1 MALPDKRLPLIHYD
15 TKDEYEAKVAAMTT
29 EERAQ
34 YDAFYLGFVA
44 DTREFHTKG
53 NTYKCGRGWVLSD
66 ITGAQAGAN
75 EFVSNVCAGDTL
87 LMSNDELVLLM
98 GKTLNNN
105 IITVTALS
113 PSGGYSLT
121 FSTDDNGANWHLSAT
136 TPRSFVQAELM
147 YGTSAMMAEMGGICE
162 TESGCVIAF
171 PSSSQEVKDFAD
183 YTLQVEID
191 DLPDIRRGA
200 NKGTQAMAA
209 IESGNLT
216 ARDLVGRAEPT
227 IEEFSFRA
235 SAGNKSIK
243 DESAVIRRIL
253 GNTLYTNGQ
262 YRGMSISAIKT
273 VGFNIINTAT
283 AISGVFDSSGA
294 IVPNDHYS
302 IATARVLPGEAY
314 YFRRVCNG
322 NYYPTYVV
330 YDANG
335 AVLNVGRLTSSGSN
349 ASGYVTMPNNAY
361 SVKIAYNNANVNECC
376 ANISHTG
383 IRDGE
388 YEPYKEHTLY
398 IPEVHNYFPEGMWGF
413 DVITDE
419 ITPTEAIKRVGHID
433 LGSLEYTYNEEVQAF
448 EAYIP
453 DIALN
458 TYRIHSSI
466 YDYGD
471 VTEDNIGDD
480 NMMSCVGR
488 YMLFRDSSFV
498 DDTEGF
504 RAAMSGEMLHYELE
518 KPVITKISTPL
529 QLSYWVEDFGTEEAL
544 SEGASAPFKAE
555 IVYQFN
561 AVDRI
566 RDNER
571 NILRLEQYLNSKN
584 NITAQPY
591 IVKSGIAANGGK
603 VSDNAASIKALRGDT
618 VVWNQGF
625 KGVNTRIQYGYQ
637 TSSNGTTITI
647 TNVSATTPDYGNMA
661 DFVDFT
667 IKSGHRYLAITDSSL
682 DLYVNS
688 LIGFTFRVNAISD
701 IAPDLNYE
709 AVWLRTET
717 NIPLLVGESES
728 FDFEIIDLTLM
739 FGAGNEPTTVEEY
752 YERKPIVAD
761 ESAYNEGQ
769 LASFGPEWGVRCSV
783 GGSNLVWKQE
793 LGSTWGVNSGDLTVN
808 GDSLIVTA
816 TGAWPSL
823 YTVAPF
829 KQGHKYLVVCG
840 IQSPLTD
847 TVVIGTPNNGNAQ
860 YREVVQANT
869 DTTIVAFLDCTESYN
884 EFYIYPNWNVAASG
898 EEFAITR
905 PQRYDLTETFGAGNE
920 PTTIDE
926 LRQHLPRITSTK
938 HFDISSIFPYGLNK
952 VGSVRD
958 EMYYD
963 SARRT
968 WVAVHRLGVVD
979 LGTLEWSMQA
989 DSNVFTTTIEGIA
1002 PADTHE
1008 KRQNGILCEKYGIAP
1023 STSVD
1028 TSMQDGSMLR
1038 FYSGVAIRDTSF
1050 PSSADFTTAM
1060 QGVLLCYELA
1070 EPVIEDVPFFDS
1082 FYNAYEGG
1090 TEEIVAD
1097 TPTTAMDADIA
1108 YQYDEQGRID
1118 YVYSKINN
1126 L

>member
-1 MALPDKRLPLIHYD
+1 MPVNATDSTLSLNELIALSAANPD
-15 TKDEYEAKVAAMTT
+15 
-29 EERAQ
+29 AQ
-34 YDAFYLGFVA
+34 FLTPYGIILGGVVVA
-44 DTREFHTKG
+44 DK
-53 NTYKCGRGWVLSD
+53 
-66 ITGAQAGAN
+66 
-75 EFVSNVCAGDTL
+75 
-87 LMSNDELVLLM
+87 
-98 GKTLNNN
+98 
-105 IITVTALS
+105 
-113 PSGGYSLT
+113 
-121 FSTDDNGANWHLSAT
+121 
-136 TPRSFVQAELM
+136 AEI
-147 YGTSAMMAEMGGICE
+147 Y
-162 TESGCVIAF
+162 
-171 PSSSQEVKDFAD
+171 
-183 YTLQVEID
+183 
-191 DLPDIRRGA
+191 DLDDIRRGA
-200 NKGTQAMAA
+200 NKGTQAMEI
-209 IESGNLT
+209 IESGNIT
-216 ARDLVGRAEPT
+216 AKDLVGRAEPT
-227 IEEFSFRA
+227 LEEFSFRA
-235 SAGNKSIK
+235 SAGDKSIK

-361 SVKIAYNNANVNECC
+361 SVKIAYNNADVNECC

-388 YEPYKEHTLY
+388 YEPYKEHTLH
-398 IPEVHNYFPEGMWGF
+398 IPEVHTYFQEGMWGF

-419 ITPTEAIKRVGHID
+419 LTPTEAIKRVGHID

-480 NMMSCVGR
+480 NMMSCVGK

-571 NILRLEQYLNSKN
+571 NILRLEQYLNSRDN
-584 NITAQPY
+584 VAAQPY
-591 IVKSGIAANGGK
+591 KVKYGITANGGK

-618 VVWNQGF
+618 AVWNQFCKLWDNIEPQVINGISMTIENDEF
-625 KGVNTRIQYGYQ
+625 IFNGTA
-637 TSSNGTTITI
+637 TSSAVFDIS
-647 TNVSATTPDYGNMA
+647 NV
-661 DFVDFT
+661 FKFT
-667 IKSGHRYLAITDSSL
+667 KGHKY
-682 DLYVNS
+682 YVNWHTNYANGGWYNFATYIPNDHWFNVD
-688 LIGFTFRVNAISD
+688 LIGALTGKPFIGEAALSADVLTQVF
-701 IAPDLNYE
+701 
-709 AVWLRTET
+709 AVWGGQSVTDVR
-717 NIPLLVGESES
+717 IGRKPQV
-728 FDFEIIDLTLM
+728 IDLTLM

-761 ESAYNEGQ
+761 ENAYNEGQ
-769 LASFGPEWGVRCSV
+769 LAGFGP
-783 GGSNLVWKQE
+783 
-793 LGSTWGVNSGDLTVN
+793 TWGVKCQTPD
-808 GDSLIVTA
+808 
-816 TGAWPSL
+816 GA
-823 YTVAPF
+823 
-829 KQGHKYLVVCG
+829 K
-840 IQSPLTD
+840 
-847 TVVIGTPNNGNAQ
+847 
-860 YREVVQANT
+860 
-869 DTTIVAFLDCTESYN
+869 
-884 EFYIYPNWNVAASG
+884 
-898 EEFAITR
+898 
-905 PQRYDLTETFGAGNE
+905 
-920 PTTIDE
+920 
-926 LRQHLPRITSTK
+926 TSTK

-968 WVAVHRLGVVD
+968 WVAVHRVGVVD
-979 LGTLEWSMQA
+979 LGTLEWSTMSSASSGVQIMRTFLDLKA
-989 DSNVFTTTIEGIA
+989 IANNVIGNITS
-1002 PADTHE
+1002 
-1008 KRQNGILCEKYGIAP
+1008 EKYTP
-1023 STSVD
+1023 STADDVHML
-1028 TSMQDGSMLR
+1028 TSDKTIAAAYHATGN
-1038 FYSGVAIRDTSF
+1038 YIAIYDSEYPTAEDVSSF
-1050 PSSADFTTAM
+1050 KAAM

-1097 TPTTAMDADIA
+1097 IPTTAMAADIA

-1118 YVYSKINN
+1118 YIYSKISN

>member
-1 MALPDKRLPLIHYD
+1 MAIGRTDTDYKPVNAMDSTLGRDELIALSAANPD
-15 TKDEYEAKVAAMTT
+15 
-29 EERAQ
+29 AQ
-34 YDAFYLGFVA
+34 FLTPYGIILGGVVVA
-44 DTREFHTKG
+44 DK
-53 NTYKCGRGWVLSD
+53 
-66 ITGAQAGAN
+66 A
-75 EFVSNVCAGDTL
+75 
-87 LMSNDELVLLM
+87 
-98 GKTLNNN
+98 
-105 IITVTALS
+105 
-113 PSGGYSLT
+113 
-121 FSTDDNGANWHLSAT
+121 
-136 TPRSFVQAELM
+136 
-147 YGTSAMMAEMGGICE
+147 
-162 TESGCVIAF
+162 
-171 PSSSQEVKDFAD
+171 
-183 YTLQVEID
+183 EID
-191 DLPDIRRGA
+191 DLDDIRRGA
-200 NKGTQAMAA
+200 NKGTQAMEI
-209 IESGNLT
+209 IESGNIT
-216 ARDLVGRAEPT
+216 AKDLVGRAEPT
-227 IEEFSFRA
+227 LEEFYFRA
-235 SAGNKSIK
+235 SAGDKSIK

-253 GNTLYTNGQ
+253 GDTLFTNGQ
-262 YRGMSISAIKT
+262 YSGMSISAIKT
-273 VGFNIINTAT
+273 VGFNIINTST

-361 SVKIAYNNANVNECC
+361 SVKIAYNNADVNECC

-388 YEPYKEHTLY
+388 YEPYKEHTLH
-398 IPEVHNYFPEGMWGF
+398 IPEVHTYFQEGMWGF

-419 ITPTEAIKRVGHID
+419 LTPTEAIKRVGHID

-480 NMMSCVGR
+480 NMMSCVGK

-667 IKSGHRYLAITDSSL
+667 IKSGHRYLAITDSTL

-728 FDFEIIDLTLM
+728 FYFKIIDLTLM

-752 YERKPIVAD
+752 NERKPIVAD

-769 LASFGPEWGVRCSV
+769 LAGFGP
-783 GGSNLVWKQE
+783 
-793 LGSTWGVNSGDLTVN
+793 TWGVKCQTLDG
-808 GDSLIVTA
+808 A
-816 TGAWPSL
+816 T
-823 YTVAPF
+823 
-829 KQGHKYLVVCG
+829 
-840 IQSPLTD
+840 
-847 TVVIGTPNNGNAQ
+847 
-860 YREVVQANT
+860 
-869 DTTIVAFLDCTESYN
+869 
-884 EFYIYPNWNVAASG
+884 
-898 EEFAITR
+898 
-905 PQRYDLTETFGAGNE
+905 
-920 PTTIDE
+920 
-926 LRQHLPRITSTK
+926 TSTK
-938 HFDISSIFPYGLNK
+938 HFNISSIFPYGLHK
-952 VGSVRD
+952 IGDVRD

-968 WVAVHRLGVVD
+968 WVKVQRIGVVD
-979 LGTLEWSMQA
+979 LGSLSWELTNI
-989 DSNVFTTTIEGIA
+989 DNVFYSFISTMRLPTSYDE
-1002 PADTHE
+1002 
-1008 KRQNGILCEKYGIAP
+1008 RQSGMLCSKYAP
-1023 STSVD
+1023 STGVALLTMLD
-1028 TSMQDGSMLR
+1028 KSMLR
-1038 FYSGVAIRDTSF
+1038 MKDGAGNFYIKDTAFTSLI
-1050 PSSADFTTAM
+1050 DFKEAM
-1060 QGVLLCYELA
+1060 QGVMLNYELA
-1070 EPVIEDVPFFDS
+1070 EPIVKDVPFFDS
-1082 FYNAYEGG
+1082 FYNAYESG

-1097 TPTTAMDADIA
+1097 IPTPAMDADIA

-1118 YVYSKINN
+1118 YVYSKINFI
-1126 L
+1126 

>member
-1 MALPDKRLPLIHYD
+1 MAIGRTETDYKPVNAMDSTLGRDELIALSAANPD
-15 TKDEYEAKVAAMTT
+15 
-29 EERAQ
+29 AQ
-34 YDAFYLGFVA
+34 FYTPYGVIIGGVVVA
-44 DTREFHTKG
+44 DK
-53 NTYKCGRGWVLSD
+53 
-66 ITGAQAGAN
+66 
-75 EFVSNVCAGDTL
+75 
-87 LMSNDELVLLM
+87 
-98 GKTLNNN
+98 
-105 IITVTALS
+105 ALS
-113 PSGGYSLT
+113 YNGEFTFVRTDLLVDNSGG
-121 FSTDDNGANWHLSAT
+121 
-136 TPRSFVQAELM
+136 M
-147 YGTSAMMAEMGGICE
+147 
-162 TESGCVIAF
+162 VIAF
-171 PSSSQEVKDFAD
+171 PTSSNAAKSEAD
-183 YTLQVEID
+183 IVLQAEID

-235 SAGNKSIK
+235 SAGDKSIK

-283 AISGVFDSSGA
+283 AISGVFESSGA
-294 IVPNDHYS
+294 IAPNDHYS

-330 YDANG
+330 YDVNG

-361 SVKIAYNNANVNECC
+361 SVKIAYNNADVNECC

-388 YEPYKEHTLY
+388 YEPYKEHTLH

-458 TYRIHSSI
+458 TYRIHSST

-571 NILRLEQYLNSKN
+571 NILRLEQYLNNKN
-584 NITAQPY
+584 NITAQSY

-618 VVWNQGF
+618 AVWNQSARVRTNTITQNGITVTND
-625 KGVNTRIQYGYQ
+625 GVKSTVVGTAEAFTNISLATASIAANHKCLLGGCP
-637 TSSNGTTITI
+637 SNG
-647 TNVSATTPDYGNMA
+647 SASTFFFSDGFNNRDYGQGVIFTTTEAHSDTWMNFTIVQGTTV
-661 DFVDFT
+661 DFV
-667 IKSGHRYLAITDSSL
+667 IYPV
-682 DLYVNS
+682 LY
-688 LIGFTFRVNAISD
+688 
-701 IAPDLNYE
+701 
-709 AVWLRTET
+709 
-717 NIPLLVGESES
+717 
-728 FDFEIIDLTLM
+728 DLTLM
-739 FGAGNEPTTVEEY
+739 FGAGNEPTTVEEF

-769 LASFGPEWGVRCSV
+769 LAGFGP
-783 GGSNLVWKQE
+783 
-793 LGSTWGVNSGDLTVN
+793 TWG
-808 GDSLIVTA
+808 I
-816 TGAWPSL
+816 
-823 YTVAPF
+823 
-829 KQGHKYLVVCG
+829 KCQ
-840 IQSPLTD
+840 
-847 TVVIGTPNNGNAQ
+847 TPDG
-860 YREVVQANT
+860 VK
-869 DTTIVAFLDCTESYN
+869 
-884 EFYIYPNWNVAASG
+884 
-898 EEFAITR
+898 
-905 PQRYDLTETFGAGNE
+905 
-920 PTTIDE
+920 
-926 LRQHLPRITSTK
+926 TSTK
-938 HFDISSIFPYGLNK
+938 HFDISSIFPYGLHK
-952 VGSVRD
+952 LGDVRD

-968 WVAVHRLGVVD
+968 WVAVRRVGVVD
-979 LGTLEWSMQA
+979 LGMQEEWYYRPDLNISESGTPIYTSLFITRVN
-989 DSNVFTTTIEGIA
+989 DRKEGITNNFTCSRYA
-1002 PADTHE
+1002 VKDGYINNAD
-1008 KRQNGILCEKYGIAP
+1008 KVCNGMPYTNLKDVNI
-1023 STSVD
+1023 VD
-1028 TSMQDGSMLR
+1028 S
-1038 FYSGVAIRDTSF
+1038 SF
-1050 PSSADFTTAM
+1050 SDIDSFKAAM

-1070 EPVIEDVPFFDS
+1070 EPIIKDVPFFDS

-1118 YVYSKINN
+1118 YVYSKINFI
-1126 L
+1126 

>member
-1 MALPDKRLPLIHYD
+1 MAIVRTDTDYKPVNAMDSTLGRDELIALSAANPD
-15 TKDEYEAKVAAMTT
+15 
-29 EERAQ
+29 AQ
-34 YDAFYLGFVA
+34 FYTPYGVIIGGVVVA
-44 DTREFHTKG
+44 DK
-53 NTYKCGRGWVLSD
+53 
-66 ITGAQAGAN
+66 
-75 EFVSNVCAGDTL
+75 
-87 LMSNDELVLLM
+87 
-98 GKTLNNN
+98 
-105 IITVTALS
+105 ALS
-113 PSGGYSLT
+113 LGGEFIAVETDILMDKSGS
-121 FSTDDNGANWHLSAT
+121 
-136 TPRSFVQAELM
+136 
-147 YGTSAMMAEMGGICE
+147 MAF
-162 TESGCVIAF
+162 AF
-171 PSSSQEVKDFAD
+171 PSSSDAAKNYAD
-183 YTLQVEID
+183 YTLQAEID

-283 AISGVFDSSGA
+283 AISGVFDNSGA
-294 IVPNDHYS
+294 IAPNDHYS

-361 SVKIAYNNANVNECC
+361 SVKIAYNNADVNECC

-388 YEPYKEHTLY
+388 YEPYKEHTLH
-398 IPEVHNYFPEGMWGF
+398 IPEVHTYFPEGMWGF

-419 ITPTEAIKRVGHID
+419 LTPTEAIKRVGHID

-504 RAAMSGEMLHYELE
+504 RAAMSGEMLHYELG

-591 IVKSGIAANGGK
+591 IVKSGIAADGGK
-603 VSDNAASIKALRGDT
+603 VSDNAASIKALRGSDT
-618 VVWNQGF
+618 LVWNQAA
-625 KGVNTRIQYGYQ
+625 KVRTNTVIK
-637 TSSNGTTITI
+637 NGITI
-647 TNVSATTPDYGNMA
+647 TNNGVYSIIKGTAEANTNVSIATALIPVNHKCILKGCPTNASVDTFFL
-661 DFVDFT
+661 FVSDNGDKIDVGEGVLFTNTNNDTIWLNLT
-667 IKSGHRYLAITDSSL
+667 IKQGTTV
-682 DLYVNS
+682 DLVIYPV
-688 LIGFTFRVNAISD
+688 L
-701 IAPDLNYE
+701 Y
-709 AVWLRTET
+709 
-717 NIPLLVGESES
+717 
-728 FDFEIIDLTLM
+728 DLTRM

-752 YERKPIVAD
+752 YERKPIVAN
-761 ESAYNEGQ
+761 ESTYNEGQ
-769 LASFGPEWGVRCSV
+769 LAGFGP
-783 GGSNLVWKQE
+783 
-793 LGSTWGVNSGDLTVN
+793 TWGIKCQTPD
-808 GDSLIVTA
+808 
-816 TGAWPSL
+816 GA
-823 YTVAPF
+823 
-829 KQGHKYLVVCG
+829 K
-840 IQSPLTD
+840 
-847 TVVIGTPNNGNAQ
+847 
-860 YREVVQANT
+860 
-869 DTTIVAFLDCTESYN
+869 
-884 EFYIYPNWNVAASG
+884 
-898 EEFAITR
+898 
-905 PQRYDLTETFGAGNE
+905 
-920 PTTIDE
+920 
-926 LRQHLPRITSTK
+926 TSTK
-938 HFDISSIFPYGLNK
+938 HFDISSIFPHGLNK

-968 WVAVHRLGVVD
+968 WVAVRRVGVVD
-979 LGTLEWSMQA
+979 LGMQEEWYYRPDLNISESGTPIYTSLFITMVN
-989 DSNVFTTTIEGIA
+989 DRKEGITNNFTCSRYA
-1002 PADTHE
+1002 VKDGYINNAD
-1008 KRQNGILCEKYGIAP
+1008 KVCNGMPYTNLKDVNI
-1023 STSVD
+1023 VD
-1028 TSMQDGSMLR
+1028 S
-1038 FYSGVAIRDTSF
+1038 SF
-1050 PSSADFTTAM
+1050 SDIDSFKAAM

-1070 EPVIEDVPFFDS
+1070 EPIIKDVPFFDS
-1082 FYNAYEGG
+1082 FYNAYESG

-1097 TPTTAMDADIA
+1097 IPTTAMDADIA

-1118 YVYSKINN
+1118 YIYSKISN

>member
-1 MALPDKRLPLIHYD
+1 MAIGRTDTDYKPVNAMDSTLGRDELIALSAANPD
-15 TKDEYEAKVAAMTT
+15 
-29 EERAQ
+29 AQ
-34 YDAFYLGFVA
+34 FYTPYGVIIGGVVVA
-44 DTREFHTKG
+44 DK
-53 NTYKCGRGWVLSD
+53 
-66 ITGAQAGAN
+66 
-75 EFVSNVCAGDTL
+75 
-87 LMSNDELVLLM
+87 
-98 GKTLNNN
+98 
-105 IITVTALS
+105 ALS
-113 PSGGYSLT
+113 LGGEFIAVETDILMDKSGS
-121 FSTDDNGANWHLSAT
+121 
-136 TPRSFVQAELM
+136 
-147 YGTSAMMAEMGGICE
+147 MA
-162 TESGCVIAF
+162 IAF
-171 PSSSQEVKDFAD
+171 PSSSDAAKNYAD
-183 YTLQVEID
+183 YTLQAEID
-191 DLPDIRRGA
+191 DLADIRRGA

-216 ARDLVGRAEPT
+216 AKDLVGRAEPT
-227 IEEFSFRA
+227 LEEFYFRA
-235 SAGNKSIK
+235 SAGDKSIK

-283 AISGVFDSSGA
+283 AISGVFESSGA
-294 IVPNDHYS
+294 IAPNDHYS

-361 SVKIAYNNANVNECC
+361 SVKIAYNNADVNECC

-388 YEPYKEHTLY
+388 YEPYKEHTLH

-603 VSDNAASIKALRGDT
+603 VSDNAASIKALRGSDTLVWNQELNTVWGVSQGTISSDGEVITLTATGSWPSIYNVAPFIKGHKYLAIVGLRIPNADT
-618 VVWNQGF
+618 VVIGTP
-625 KGVNTRIQYGYQ
+625 VNGNAQYRQIVEADTDTLIYAFLDC
-637 TSSNGTTITI
+637 IE
-647 TNVSATTPDYGNMA
+647 DYGEFYVYPNWNVA
-661 DFVDFT
+661 A
-667 IKSGHRYLAITDSSL
+667 SGGDYYIT
-682 DLYVNS
+682 VPK
-688 LIGFTFRVNAISD
+688 R
-701 IAPDLNYE
+701 
-709 AVWLRTET
+709 
-717 NIPLLVGESES
+717 
-728 FDFEIIDLTLM
+728 IDLTLM

-752 YERKPIVAD
+752 YERKPIVAN
-761 ESAYNEGQ
+761 ESTYNEGQ
-769 LASFGPEWGVRCSV
+769 LAGFGP
-783 GGSNLVWKQE
+783 
-793 LGSTWGVNSGDLTVN
+793 TWG
-808 GDSLIVTA
+808 I
-816 TGAWPSL
+816 
-823 YTVAPF
+823 
-829 KQGHKYLVVCG
+829 KCQ
-840 IQSPLTD
+840 
-847 TVVIGTPNNGNAQ
+847 TPDG
-860 YREVVQANT
+860 VK
-869 DTTIVAFLDCTESYN
+869 
-884 EFYIYPNWNVAASG
+884 
-898 EEFAITR
+898 
-905 PQRYDLTETFGAGNE
+905 
-920 PTTIDE
+920 
-926 LRQHLPRITSTK
+926 TSTK
-938 HFDISSIFPYGLNK
+938 HFDISSIFPYGLHK
-952 VGSVRD
+952 LGDVRD

-968 WVAVHRLGVVD
+968 WVAVRRVGVVD
-979 LGTLEWSMQA
+979 LGTR
-989 DSNVFTTTIEGIA
+989 
-1002 PADTHE
+1002 E
-1008 KRQNGILCEKYGIAP
+1008 KR
-1023 STSVD
+1023 V
-1028 TSMQDGSMLR
+1028 
-1038 FYSGVAIRDTSF
+1038 
-1050 PSSADFTTAM
+1050 
-1060 QGVLLCYELA
+1060 
-1070 EPVIEDVPFFDS
+1070 
-1082 FYNAYEGG
+1082 
-1090 TEEIVAD
+1090 
-1097 TPTTAMDADIA
+1097 
-1108 YQYDEQGRID
+1108 
-1118 YVYSKINN
+1118 
-1126 L
+1126 

>member
-1 MALPDKRLPLIHYD
+1 MALPDKCLPLIHYD

-44 DTREFHTKG
+44 DTREFHTQG

-87 LMSNDELVLLM
+87 LMSNNELVLLM

-121 FSTDDNGANWHLSAT
+121 FSTDDNGANWYLSVAT
-136 TPRSFVQAELM
+136 PMSFIQATPIE
-147 YGTSAMMAEMGGICE
+147 GTTAKVGAMAAIFE
-162 TESGCVIAF
+162 TEGSFAIAF

-183 YTLQVEID
+183 YTLQAEID

-283 AISGVFDSSGA
+283 AIGGVFDSSGA
-294 IVPNDHYS
+294 IAPNDHYS

-330 YDANG
+330 YDVNG

-361 SVKIAYNNANVNECC
+361 SVKIAYNNADVSECC

-388 YEPYKEHTLY
+388 YEPYKEYTLH
-398 IPEVHNYFPEGMWGF
+398 IPEVHNYFPEGMWRF

-419 ITPTEAIKRVGHID
+419 LTPTEAIKRVGHID

-571 NILRLEQYLNSKN
+571 NILRLEQYLNSRDN
-584 NITAQPY
+584 VAAQPY

-603 VSDNAASIKALRGDT
+603 VSGNAASIKALRGSDT
-618 VVWNQGF
+618 VVWNQGLNTAWGVSQGTISSDGAVITLTATGSWPSIYNIAPF
-625 KGVNTRIQYGYQ
+625 IKGH
-637 TSSNGTTITI
+637 
-647 TNVSATTPDYGNMA
+647 
-661 DFVDFT
+661 
-667 IKSGHRYLAITDSSL
+667 KYLAIVGLRVPNTDTVVIGTPVNGNAQYRQIVEADIDTLIHAFL
-682 DLYVNS
+682 DCVEDYGEFYVYPNWNVAAS
-688 LIGFTFRVNAISD
+688 GGDYLIT
-701 IAPDLNYE
+701 
-709 AVWLRTET
+709 
-717 NIPLLVGESES
+717 IPKR
-728 FDFEIIDLTLM
+728 IDLTLM

-752 YERKPIVAD
+752 YEREPIVAD

-769 LASFGPEWGVRCSV
+769 LAGFGP
-783 GGSNLVWKQE
+783 
-793 LGSTWGVNSGDLTVN
+793 TWGVKCQTLDG
-808 GDSLIVTA
+808 A
-816 TGAWPSL
+816 T
-823 YTVAPF
+823 
-829 KQGHKYLVVCG
+829 
-840 IQSPLTD
+840 
-847 TVVIGTPNNGNAQ
+847 
-860 YREVVQANT
+860 
-869 DTTIVAFLDCTESYN
+869 
-884 EFYIYPNWNVAASG
+884 
-898 EEFAITR
+898 
-905 PQRYDLTETFGAGNE
+905 
-920 PTTIDE
+920 
-926 LRQHLPRITSTK
+926 TSTK
-938 HFDISSIFPYGLNK
+938 HFDISSIFPHGLNK

-968 WVAVHRLGVVD
+968 WVAVHRVGVVD
-979 LGTLEWSMQA
+979 LGLQEEWYYRPDLNISESGTPIYTSVFITRVYGRKDGVTNNLACSRYPIKEGYINDA
-989 DSNVFTTTIEGIA
+989 DKVC
-1002 PADTHE
+1002 
-1008 KRQNGILCEKYGIAP
+1008 NGIPYTNLKDVNI
-1023 STSVD
+1023 VD
-1028 TSMQDGSMLR
+1028 S
-1038 FYSGVAIRDTSF
+1038 SF
-1050 PSSADFTTAM
+1050 TDVDSFRAAM

-1097 TPTTAMDADIA
+1097 TPITAMDADIA

>member
-1 MALPDKRLPLIHYD
+1 MAIGRTDTDYKPVNAMDSTLGRDELIALSAANPD
-15 TKDEYEAKVAAMTT
+15 
-29 EERAQ
+29 AQ
-34 YDAFYLGFVA
+34 FYTPYGVILGGVVVA
-44 DTREFHTKG
+44 DKALWHNGEFT
-53 NTYKCGRGWVLSD
+53 
-66 ITGAQAGAN
+66 
-75 EFVSNVCAGDTL
+75 FVETDL
-87 LMSNDELVLLM
+87 LLD
-98 GKTLNNN
+98 K
-105 IITVTALS
+105 
-113 PSGGYSLT
+113 SGG
-121 FSTDDNGANWHLSAT
+121 GM
-136 TPRSFVQAELM
+136 V
-147 YGTSAMMAEMGGICE
+147 
-162 TESGCVIAF
+162 VAF
-171 PSSSQEVKDFAD
+171 PTSSDAAKSEAD
-183 YTLQVEID
+183 IVLQSEID

-283 AISGVFDSSGA
+283 AISGVFESSGA

-361 SVKIAYNNANVNECC
+361 SVKIAYNNADVNECC

-388 YEPYKEHTLY
+388 YEPYEEHTLH
-398 IPEVHNYFPEGMWGF
+398 IPEIHDYFPEGMWELGT
-413 DVITDE
+413 IIDE
-419 ITPTEAIKRVGHID
+419 LTHIEAIKRIGHID
-433 LGSLEYTYNEEVQAF
+433 LGTLEYTYNEDVQAF
-448 EAYIP
+448 EAYIS
-453 DIALN
+453 DIASD
-458 TYRIHSSI
+458 TYLLRSNV
-466 YDYGD
+466 YDYGE
-471 VTEDNIGDD
+471 VSEDTIGDD
-480 NMMSCVGR
+480 NMMACVGH
-488 YMLFRDSSFV
+488 YLLFRDSSFV

-504 RAAMSGEMLHYELE
+504 RGAMSGEMLHYELA
-518 KPVITKISTPL
+518 KPVITHISTPL

-571 NILRLEQYLNSKN
+571 NILRLEQLFDSKN
-584 NITAQPY
+584 NISAQPY
-591 IVKSGIAANGGK
+591 IVKSGIAADGGK
-603 VSDNAASIKALRGDT
+603 VSDNAASIKALRGSDTLVWNQELNTAWGVSQGTISSDGEVITLTATGSWPSIYNVAPFIKGHKYLAIVGLRIPNTDT
-618 VVWNQGF
+618 VVIGTP
-625 KGVNTRIQYGYQ
+625 VNGNAQYRQ
-637 TSSNGTTITI
+637 IVEADTDTLINAFLDCIE
-647 TNVSATTPDYGNMA
+647 DYGEFYVYPNWNVA
-661 DFVDFT
+661 A
-667 IKSGHRYLAITDSSL
+667 SGGDYYIT
-682 DLYVNS
+682 VPK
-688 LIGFTFRVNAISD
+688 R
-701 IAPDLNYE
+701 
-709 AVWLRTET
+709 
-717 NIPLLVGESES
+717 
-728 FDFEIIDLTLM
+728 IDLTLM
-739 FGAGNEPTTVEEY
+739 FGAGNEPTTVEDY

-761 ESAYNEGQ
+761 ENAYNEGQ
-769 LASFGPEWGVRCSV
+769 LAGFGP
-783 GGSNLVWKQE
+783 
-793 LGSTWGVNSGDLTVN
+793 TWGVKCQTPD
-808 GDSLIVTA
+808 
-816 TGAWPSL
+816 GA
-823 YTVAPF
+823 
-829 KQGHKYLVVCG
+829 K
-840 IQSPLTD
+840 
-847 TVVIGTPNNGNAQ
+847 
-860 YREVVQANT
+860 
-869 DTTIVAFLDCTESYN
+869 
-884 EFYIYPNWNVAASG
+884 
-898 EEFAITR
+898 
-905 PQRYDLTETFGAGNE
+905 
-920 PTTIDE
+920 
-926 LRQHLPRITSTK
+926 TSTK
-938 HFDISSIFPYGLNK
+938 HFDISGIFPHGLNK

-979 LGTLEWSMQA
+979 LGTLEWSTMSSA
-989 DSNVFTTTIEGIA
+989 SSGVKIMRSFLDLKAIANNVIGNITS
-1002 PADTHE
+1002 
-1008 KRQNGILCEKYGIAP
+1008 EKYTP
-1023 STSVD
+1023 STADDVYML
-1028 TSMQDGSMLR
+1028 TSDKTIAAAYHATGNYIAVYDSE
-1038 FYSGVAIRDTSF
+1038 YPTAEDVPSF
-1050 PSSADFTTAM
+1050 RAAM

-1097 TPTTAMDADIA
+1097 IPTTAMDADIA

>member
-1 MALPDKRLPLIHYD
+1 MPVNATDSTLSLNELIALSAANPD
-15 TKDEYEAKVAAMTT
+15 
-29 EERAQ
+29 AQ
-34 YDAFYLGFVA
+34 FLTPYGIILGGVVVA
-44 DTREFHTKG
+44 DK
-53 NTYKCGRGWVLSD
+53 
-66 ITGAQAGAN
+66 A
-75 EFVSNVCAGDTL
+75 
-87 LMSNDELVLLM
+87 
-98 GKTLNNN
+98 
-105 IITVTALS
+105 
-113 PSGGYSLT
+113 
-121 FSTDDNGANWHLSAT
+121 
-136 TPRSFVQAELM
+136 
-147 YGTSAMMAEMGGICE
+147 
-162 TESGCVIAF
+162 
-171 PSSSQEVKDFAD
+171 
-183 YTLQVEID
+183 EID
-191 DLPDIRRGA
+191 DLDDIRRGA
-200 NKGTQAMAA
+200 NKGTQAMEI
-209 IESGNLT
+209 IESGNIT
-216 ARDLVGRAEPT
+216 AKDLVGRAEPT
-227 IEEFSFRA
+227 LEEFYFRA
-235 SAGNKSIK
+235 SAGDKSIK

-253 GNTLYTNGQ
+253 GDTLFTNGQ
-262 YRGMSISAIKT
+262 YSGMSISAIKT

-283 AISGVFDSSGA
+283 AISGVFESSGA

-361 SVKIAYNNANVNECC
+361 SVKIAYNNSDVNECC

-388 YEPYKEHTLY
+388 YEPYKEHTLH

-419 ITPTEAIKRVGHID
+419 LTPTEAIKRVGHID

-504 RAAMSGEMLHYELE
+504 RAAMLGEMLHYELA
-518 KPVITKISTPL
+518 KPVITQISTPL

-571 NILRLEQYLNSKN
+571 NILRLEQLFDSKN
-584 NITAQPY
+584 NISAQPY
-591 IVKSGIAANGGK
+591 IVKSGIAADGGK
-603 VSDNAASIKALRGDT
+603 VSDNAASIKALRGSDT
-618 VVWNQGF
+618 VVWNQELNTVWGVSQGTISSDGEVITLTATGSWPSIYNVAPF
-625 KGVNTRIQYGYQ
+625 IKGH
-637 TSSNGTTITI
+637 
-647 TNVSATTPDYGNMA
+647 
-661 DFVDFT
+661 
-667 IKSGHRYLAITDSSL
+667 KYLAIVGLRIPNTDTVVIGTPVNGNAQYRQIVEADTDTLINAFL
-682 DLYVNS
+682 DCIEDYGEFYVYPNWNVAAS
-688 LIGFTFRVNAISD
+688 GGDYYITVPKR
-701 IAPDLNYE
+701 
-709 AVWLRTET
+709 
-717 NIPLLVGESES
+717 
-728 FDFEIIDLTLM
+728 IDLTLM

-761 ESAYNEGQ
+761 ENAYNEGQ
-769 LASFGPEWGVRCSV
+769 LAGFGP
-783 GGSNLVWKQE
+783 
-793 LGSTWGVNSGDLTVN
+793 TWGVKCQTP
-808 GDSLIVTA
+808 A
-816 TGAWPSL
+816 GA
-823 YTVAPF
+823 
-829 KQGHKYLVVCG
+829 K
-840 IQSPLTD
+840 
-847 TVVIGTPNNGNAQ
+847 
-860 YREVVQANT
+860 
-869 DTTIVAFLDCTESYN
+869 
-884 EFYIYPNWNVAASG
+884 
-898 EEFAITR
+898 
-905 PQRYDLTETFGAGNE
+905 
-920 PTTIDE
+920 
-926 LRQHLPRITSTK
+926 TSTK
-938 HFDISSIFPYGLNK
+938 HFDISSIFPYGLHK
-952 VGSVRD
+952 VGDVRD

-968 WVAVHRLGVVD
+968 WVAVHRVGVVD
-979 LGTLEWSMQA
+979 LGTLEWGMQA

-1008 KRQNGILCEKYGIAP
+1008 KRQNGLLCEKYGIAP